1 MYFSFFE
8 IIYLKIDE
16 EEEKALEA
24 FMTGQPRRL
33 LGDII
38 AEQQVKN
45 PPSSN
50 NFKVS

>member
-1 MYFSFFE
+1 MYFSF
-8 IIYLKIDE
+8 IYLKIDE

-50 NFKVS
+50 NFIIS